1 MAVVIPREGY
11 LQVASMSAKGRDAEI
26 RARGIEAFRADVAD
40 LAPDLADRVDA
51 LESMDDVKF
60 LDVRL
65 DRLRRWHVDGLL
77 CIGDAAHAMSP
88 IGGVGINLAV
98 QDAVAT
104 ATLLAGPLLRGG
116 SRRRP
121 RPRAPP
127 PPAADDRGADAPAP
141 HAPGD
146 RDAGPRG
153 TDGGPAADRAAH
165 RRGVP
170 ARDGVPAY
178 LIGVGLRPERAPDF
192 ARRSP
197 VTAA

>member
-1 MAVVIPREGY
+1 MDAWWFRLPRHAGEDRPALTPRIGPGRMAVVIPREGY
-11 LQVASMSAKGRDAEI
+11 LQIASMSAKGRDAEI

-104 ATLLAGPLLRGG
+104 ATLLAGPLLRA
-116 SRRRP
+116 REE
-121 RPRAPP
+121 PRA
-127 PPAADDRGADAPAP
+127 AAPTSTACGA
-141 HAPGD
+141 
-146 RDAGPRG
+146 
-153 TDGGPAADRAAH
+153 AACC
-165 RRGVP
+165 
-170 ARDGVPAY
+170 
-178 LIGVGLRPERAPDF
+178 
-192 ARRSP
+192 RRSRCRRSSASC
-197 VTAA
+197 TGRS